1 MAIMYEGTTVNERLY
16 VSGLIDAFDKA
27 VQKNDVNK
35 VIEILKKVEIT
46 EDSAITPILIE
57 LGLIPTN

>member
-1 MAIMYEGTTVNERLY
+1 MYDRMTVNERLY

-46 EDSAITPILIE
+46 EESAITPILIE
-57 LGLIPTN
+57 LGLKTEN